1 MFRQKITIYVS
12 ATGIVLTL
20 AASTI
25 LTPLW
30 IDAIGSSNHTKNST
44 YTSENSTINVTY
56 QRVDS
61 FCIVFI
67 VNVLYTVLSF
77 LLLLLN
83 QLLIFIK
90 DSTKQKTHSCCRY
103 TCSDIFVFFCIG
115 SSDAVAS
122 ILFVYA
128 SGGSRTAP
136 YLQLILIK
144 KRPTCR
150 KVFFACLVMIA
161 EFVSLIPKI
170 FSLGSKQSMTEDGGA
185 TGVWG
190 IIWPVL
196 YFLGFI
202 PLSAVSVC
210 IEKSAKTKYQ
220 SFKSGGSYNIPTLH
234 LLSWSYFF
242 SFIVVTCL
250 FWTDLLPVFGS
261 TSDLNEFWE
270 KFLFNIECFFGIDHC
285 VINVHIYSGLCIISM
300 LLNRLFTIIFLRVA
314 EGANYLSIIMALQT
328 PIVIMFWSL
337 CDEQP
342 FQWHPH
348 MSLPIILSIVAVCI
362 ILPSIYFYST

>member
-170 FSLGSKQSMTEDGGA
+170 FSLESKQSMTEDGGA

-220 SFKSGGSYNIPTLH
+220 SFKSG
-234 LLSWSYFF
+234 
-242 SFIVVTCL
+242 
-250 FWTDLLPVFGS
+250 D
-261 TSDLNEFWE
+261 
-270 KFLFNIECFFGIDHC
+270 FLFNIECFFGIDHC

-362 ILPSIYFYST
+362 ILPSIYFYSTELYNIAII